1 MSGETKLTARS
12 ALSVLRNAPYRRYI
26 IGSAISDTGTWMQIM
41 AQGYVMS
48 TLTTKAVWLGMAN
61 LAAGLPMLALTMVGG
76 SAADKYDKRKI
87 LLITQFVQ
95 IALAV
100 GIGYLVWKGEIA
112 IWHVLTFAAI
122 LGVSNSFEM
131 PTLSALIP
139 ELVKREQIPS
149 GIAIDRSVFHG
160 SRVVGP
166 TIGGILISA
175 WGTASAFFANAIS
188 FVALIVAL
196 LSLPPRAKGSAEE
209 EQKRTTGFKDGF
221 RFVANDKPSLA
232 MIMLIAT
239 QSVCIFPI
247 ITVMM
252 PLYVRMV
259 FGLGRADRLG
269 FLLGASAVGSLV
281 GSIFLIGLAREK
293 RVPLMILCAL
303 GVTGAILGLS
313 LGPTFYV
320 ATALLVVNSL
330 GLATN
335 FGLASTIVQERAP
348 DYLRGRV
355 SAVFMLSF
363 VGLMPIAG
371 LGVTSLSDFIGMKT
385 ALAIA
390 AIIYGIITI
399 LVLARVRE
407 ECSQPG
413 ITETHLTTPASPA
426 AATVQRIFK
435 FQAPKAAA
443 TFGD

>member
-1 MSGETKLTARS
+1 MSSEVKLSTRH
-12 ALSVLRNAPYRRYI
+12 ALRVLRPGPFRRYI
-26 IGSAISDTGTWMQIM
+26 IGSAISDTGTWMQVM

-48 TLTTKAVWLGMAN
+48 TLTDKALLLGLAN
-61 LAAGLPMLALTMVGG
+61 LAAGLPMLLLTMAGG
-76 SAADKYDKRKI
+76 SAADRFDKRKI
-87 LLITQFVQ
+87 LLATQYLQ
-95 IALAV
+95 IALAIS
-100 GIGYLVWKGEIA
+100 IGLLIMSGKIE
-112 IWHVLTFAAI
+112 IWHILAFAVVLGI
-122 LGVSNSFEM
+122 SNSFEM
-131 PTLSALIP
+131 PTLNAFVP
-139 ELVKREQIPS
+139 ELVTREEIQS
-149 GIAIDRSVFHG
+149 AIAVDRAVFHA

-166 TIGGILISA
+166 AFAGILISV

-188 FVALIVAL
+188 FVALIIAL
-196 LSLPPRAKGSAEE
+196 LSLPAREKGSAEDE
-209 EQKRTTGFKDGF
+209 EKRATGFKDGF

-252 PLYVRMV
+252 PLYVRLV
-259 FGLGRADRLG
+259 LGLGPDRLG
-269 FLLGASAVGSLV
+269 FLMGSSAVGSLV

-293 RVPLMILCAL
+293 RIPLMILCAL
-303 GVTGAILGLS
+303 GVTGAIIGLS
-313 LGPTFYV
+313 LGPSFYV

-371 LGVTSLSDFIGMKT
+371 LGVTSLSDFIGMRM

-390 AIIYGIITI
+390 AIVYGAITI
-399 LVLARVRE
+399 LVLVRVRK
-407 ECSQPG
+407 ECCEPAVG
-413 ITETHLTTPASPA
+413 EVTATEAPAPPV
-426 AATVQRIFK
+426 AATI
-435 FQAPKAAA
+435 
-443 TFGD
+443 

>member
-1 MSGETKLTARS
+1 LR
-12 ALSVLRNAPYRRYI
+12 VLRHAPFRRYI
-26 IGSAISDTGTWMQIM
+26 IGGAISDTGTWMQVM

-61 LAAGLPMLALTMVGG
+61 LAAGLPMLALTMIGG
-76 SAADKYDKRKI
+76 SAADRYDKRKI
-87 LLITQFVQ
+87 LIMTQVVQ
-95 IALAV
+95 IALAI
-100 GIGYLVWKGEIA
+100 GIGSLVLTKQIE
-112 IWHVLTFAAI
+112 IWHILIFAAI

-131 PTLSALIP
+131 PTLSALVP
-139 ELVKREQIPS
+139 ELVSREEIPS

-196 LSLPPRAKGSAEE
+196 ISLPPRRKGTAEE
-209 EQKRTTGFKDGF
+209 EEQRTSGMKDGF
-221 RFVANDKPSLA
+221 RYVMNDRPSFA
-232 MIMLIAT
+232 MIILIAT

-259 FGLGRADRLG
+259 LGLGPDRLG
-269 FLLGASAVGSLV
+269 YLMGASAVGSLV
-281 GSIFLIGLAREK
+281 GSIFLIGLARDK
-293 RVPLMILCAL
+293 RVPLMIACAL
-303 GVTGAILGLS
+303 TVSGAIFGLS
-313 LGPTFYV
+313 RGPSFNV
-320 ATALLVVNSL
+320 ATGMLVLNSL

-348 DYLRGRV
+348 DHLRGRV

-371 LGVTSLSDFIGMKT
+371 LGVTSLSDFIGMRS

-390 AIIYGIITI
+390 AIIYGTVTVF
-399 LVLARVRE
+399 VLARVRR

-413 ITETHLTTPASPA
+413 MTKAELTTPTPSA
-426 AATVQRIFK
+426 AATI
-435 FQAPKAAA
+435 
-443 TFGD
+443 